1 MKLIVMAPG
10 RQPLV
15 PTASLI
21 EAARAQYGDI
31 NVQQGPPGLEVDSY
45 LYVTLPHE
53 RLTITTF
60 VDGTSVSFE
69 SGDAEVS
76 DALAWYRSLLPE
88 DFSRVI
94 AFDPGWNGH
103 VELPSGI
110 RGEDIAEGWID
121 HSAEGWNAGD
131 PDLS

>member
-1 MKLIVMAPG
+1 MAPG

-15 PTASLI
+15 PVASLI
-21 EAARAQYGDI
+21 EAASERHGDV
-31 NVQQGPPGLEVDSY
+31 NVLQGPLGLEVESY

-53 RLTITTF
+53 QLTITTF
-60 VDGTSVSFE
+60 VEGTSVSFE

-88 DFSRVI
+88 DFPRVI

-110 RGEDIAEGWID
+110 RGEAIVAGWIA
-121 HSAEGWNAGD
+121 HSVEGWNAGD

>member
-1 MKLIVMAPG
+1 MAPG